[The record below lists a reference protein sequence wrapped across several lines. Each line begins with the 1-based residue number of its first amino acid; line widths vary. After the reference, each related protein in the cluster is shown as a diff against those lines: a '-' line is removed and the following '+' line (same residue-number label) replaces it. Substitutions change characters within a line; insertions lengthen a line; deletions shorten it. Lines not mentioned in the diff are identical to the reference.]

1 MENQVEKVF
10 VKVNQVW
17 QKGEAISKDEKT
29 FKVRVPDYMDFEI
42 EKDSKYLEFQKFPAQ
57 RFAMGEAKERLE
69 GAYISFDKLPENIQ
83 DAIVRG
89 EEYLHRSSYVNNS
102 ALKESVKMV
111 QLMYNQNSGSRLDVQ
126 IKRNEPVKLE
136 QAKAYNHQFTATEF
150 EQMSKEGASI
160 SFTGKNAIGETFTK
174 LAYYEPKLNDIRTK
188 SALSQNTYFFGQK
201 LTKAQAESINKGVE
215 TEITIKTKKG
225 PKTYMVSYS
234 PRAERFVTK
243 SLENSKLNNIK
254 VNEAVAVGEVKKKKS
269 NNKAISL

>member
-17 QKGEAISKDEKT
+17 HKGEAVSKDENT
-29 FKVRVPDYMDFEI
+29 FKVRIPDYMDFEI
-42 EKDSKYLEFQKFPAQ
+42 EKNSKFLERQNSPDQ
-57 RFAMGEAKERLE
+57 RFAFGEAKQRLE

-83 DAIVRG
+83 NAIVKG
-89 EEYLHRSSYVNNS
+89 EEYLHSSTYVNDG

-111 QLMYNQNSGSRLDVQ
+111 QLMYNQNSGSKLDVQ

-136 QAKAYNHQFTATEF
+136 DAKAYNHQFTKEEF
-150 EQMSKEGASI
+150 EQMVDGGKTVA
-160 SFTGKNAIGETFTK
+160 FTGHITDGNKFTK

-188 SALSQNTYFFGQK
+188 SALTENTYFFGQK
-201 LTKAQAESINKGVE
+201 LTKVQAESINKGQE
-215 TEITIKTKKG
+215 TQISINTKKG

-243 SLENSKLNNIK
+243 SVENSKANNMK
-254 VNEAVAVGEVKKKKS
+254 VEEAVTVGEGKKKS
-269 NNKAISL
+269 KDKSMSL